1 MDFKYA
7 IFDLDGTLVDSMSI
21 WRNLEIKVFTRL
33 VDGNIPS
40 ELKDKLFY
48 MMWREMFPVAQE
60 ITGKTLDKKALYAEM
75 RGIMTPKYKDG
86 TIKLKKG
93 VIEFLEHL
101 KENGIKCAV
110 ATATPKSVCYP
121 CVCINKIDKY
131 FDAFFTTEDAGKNK
145 FSPDVYDL
153 AMNALGGDK
162 QNTMV
167 FEDTLY
173 CINTL
178 KENGYRYTIISEP
191 TQSKDELINGGYIDN
206 NYIEDYFELIK

>member
-75 RGIMTPKYKDG
+75 RAIMTPKYKDG

-101 KENGIKCAV
+101 KANGIKCAV
-110 ATATPKSVCYP
+110 ATATPKEVCYP
-121 CVCINKIDKY
+121 CLCVNGIDKY
-131 FDAFFTTEDAGKNK
+131 FDAFYTCEMVGKNK
-145 FSPDVYDL
+145 FSPDVYDMAL
-153 AMNALGGDK
+153 NALGGTK